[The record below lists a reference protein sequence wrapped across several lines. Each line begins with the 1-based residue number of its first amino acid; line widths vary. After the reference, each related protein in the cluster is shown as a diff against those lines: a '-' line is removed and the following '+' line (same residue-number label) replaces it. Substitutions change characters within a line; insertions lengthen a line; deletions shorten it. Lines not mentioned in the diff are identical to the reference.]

1 MSSKIKKAIIIGIF
15 GVIFNLVAQAEEL
28 NLECEMCPLYS
39 PAITQTEE
47 IKVLAA
53 ASLKYVLEEIK
64 RDFLADKKGNKIEIS
79 YISSGKAYAQI
90 KNGYPAHLFVSA
102 DVSYPAKLYA
112 EKLAP
117 SKEEIYAKGKLVLW
131 SNDANF
137 KIKEFSDILNVK
149 ITHIAI
155 PNPKLAPYGRAS
167 IEALETTK
175 MLQKVQAKFV
185 TGESIGAATTYVE
198 SKNAEVGFTA
208 LSVLGEG
215 GINTPTMSYVAID
228 EKLYK
233 PILQALVITNYGK
246 DSRLAKDFKDYILS
260 KSAKEKFVKFG
271 YSVE

>member
-1 MSSKIKKAIIIGIF
+1 MLKK
-15 GVIFNLVAQAEEL
+15 VLVASVVSALLSLSAQAED
-28 NLECEMCPLYS
+28 
-39 PAITQTEE
+39 
-47 IKVLAA
+47 IKVLGA

-64 RDFLADKKGNKIEIS
+64 SDFLKDKPEDKIEIS

-90 KNGYPAHLFVSA
+90 KNGAPVHLFVAA
-102 DVSYPAKLYA
+102 DVGYPAKLYE

-117 SKEEIYAKGKLVLW
+117 NKEEIYAKGKLVLW

-137 KIKEFSDILNVK
+137 KIQEFKDILNPK

-155 PNPKLAPYGRAS
+155 PNPKVAPYGRAS
-167 IEALETTK
+167 VEALSTTK
-175 MLQKVQAKFV
+175 MLTQVESKFV

-208 LSVLGEG
+208 LSMLGES

-228 EKLYK
+228 ESLYK
-233 PILQALVITNYGK
+233 PINQALIVPNYGK
-246 DSRLAKDFKDYILS
+246 DSKLASDFKAYILS
-260 KSAKEKFVKFG
+260 DKAKEKFLKFG